1 MKKLF
6 VLFLLVALVPFTV
19 GCGLFGDNDDT
30 SPVDLPT
37 LRASVTG
44 MSVPA
49 NIRGNLAAFQAK
61 KVTVVINGVTLS
73 PVAATEN
80 PAGSG
85 KWDVDFQALV
95 DAATIAAI
103 STQGTVNIE
112 VQVNGVTTTSVI
124 VPAAS
129 VATARSVTLPLT
141 VAGVIDTNTVKVG
154 GETVPVVTD
163 TANVATITGATNGTS
178 NTPVATTQ
186 GAAVPVDSLT
196 PAFVVTFDKDVVL
209 QNYTFDVMVKN
220 VTKAEQ
226 TLGQNDIMVSAVTG
240 NSKQANVAVHGKT
253 LSAGQTYQISVR
265 WIKAGTMVVGSK
277 TFFIKTAQ

>member
-103 STQGTVNIE
+103 NTQGTVNVE
-112 VQVNGVTTTSVI
+112 VKVNGVTTTSVA

-129 VATARSVTLPLT
+129 VATAKSVTLPLT
-141 VAGVIDTNTVKVG
+141 VAGVIDTTAVKVG
-154 GETVPVVTD
+154 GETVPAVSD
-163 TANVATITGATNGTS
+163 TANVATITGATNNGVA
-178 NTPVATTQ
+178 VATTQ
-186 GAAVPVDSLT
+186 SGAVAVNSLV

-209 QNYTFDVMVKN
+209 QNFTFDVGVKN
-220 VTKAEQ
+220 VNKTEQ
-226 TLGQNDIMVSAVTG
+226 DLTMNDILVSAVNG
-240 NSKQANVAVHGKT
+240 NTKQANVAVHGKT

-265 WIKAGTMVVGSK
+265 WIKAGTMIVGSK

>member
-103 STQGTVNIE
+103 NTLGTVNVE
-112 VQVNGVTTTSVI
+112 VKVNGVTTTSVA

-129 VATARSVTLPLT
+129 VATAKSVTLPLT
-141 VAGVIDTNTVKVG
+141 VAGVIDTTAVKVG
-154 GETVPVVTD
+154 GETVPAVSD
-163 TANVATITGATNGTS
+163 TANVATITGATNNGVA
-178 NTPVATTQ
+178 VATTQ
-186 GAAVPVDSLT
+186 SAAVNVNSLV

-209 QNYTFDVMVKN
+209 QNFTFDVGVKN
-220 VTKAEQ
+220 VNKTEQ
-226 TLGQNDIMVSAVTG
+226 DLTMNDILVSAVNG
-240 NSKQANVAVHGKT
+240 NTKQANVAVHGKT

-265 WIKAGTMVVGSK
+265 WIKAGTMIVGSK

>member
-37 LRASVTG
+37 LRATVTG
-44 MSVPA
+44 IATPA
-49 NIRGNLAAFQAK
+49 SIRGNLAAFQAAK
-61 KVTVVINGVTLS
+61 YTVVINGVTLS
-73 PVAATEN
+73 PVAAVAN
-80 PAGSG
+80 PAGG
-85 KWDVDFQALV
+85 WDVTFQTLT
-95 DAATIAAI
+95 DAATLDSIN
-103 STQGTVNIE
+103 TTGFVTVE
-112 VQVNGVTTTSVI
+112 LQVNGTTVGSPISV
-124 VPAAS
+124 PGAAM
-129 VATARSVTLPLT
+129 ATAKTITLPISG
-141 VAGVIDTNTVKVG
+141 GVIDATNTVVGTDKVA
-154 GETVPVVTD
+154 VVA
-163 TANVATITGATNGTS
+163 ANAATITGATNGTS
-178 NTPVATTQ
+178 NTPVAITQ

-265 WIKAGTMVVGSK
+265 WIKAGDMVVGSK